1 MDQKCF
7 SIVRGR
13 VLRATALDRC
23 GRIETGPCV
32 SVTSD
37 GFITVGYTS
46 RVTEGEAINVVK
58 ANGNTCIDDAPP
70 PKWQGHTVTVTF
82 CEVNPLLFEMLT
94 GQPVMYD
101 AEGLPIGF
109 DAQEGIDLSSR
120 GVALEL
126 WSDVPGDACD
136 PDNPNAEGAWGYSLL
151 PFLQGGVLGD
161 RTIENAAITFT
172 IQGMNTKKGSAWDVG
187 PYDVQLGED
196 GNPGPLLAPITNKT
210 HERFIFT
217 AVAPPEPGCSCEA
230 SGPAP
235 TSATAGTPGTWGP
248 VDSYA
253 PETLALLTSGGVT
266 ASPSTA
272 WTTGQHVVLGDGSH
286 ANWNGTAWEAGDA

>member
-32 SVTSD
+32 SVVTD
-37 GFITVGYTS
+37 GFISIGYTS

-58 ANGNTCIDDAPP
+58 ANGGTCINDAPP
-70 PKWQGHTVTVTF
+70 PKWEGHGITATF

-94 GQPVMYD
+94 GQPVIYD
-101 AEGLPIGF
+101 ADGVPIGF
-109 DAQEGIDLSSR
+109 DAQEGIDLAGR

-126 WSDVPGDACD
+126 WSDVPSDACD
-136 PDNPNAEGAWGYSLL
+136 PDDVNAEGAWGYSIL

-172 IQGMNTKKGSAWDVG
+172 IQGMNTRKGSAWDVG
-187 PYDVQLGED
+187 PYNVMLDETGT
-196 GNPGPLLAPITNKT
+196 PGPLLTPITTKT
-210 HERFIFT
+210 HERFFFT
-217 AVAPPEPGCSCEA
+217 SVAPPEPGCACEA
-230 SGPAP
+230 SGPAA
-235 TSATAGTPGTWGP
+235 TGATAGTPATWTP
-248 VDSYA
+248 ADSYA
-253 PETLALLTSGGVT
+253 PETFAALTTANPT
-266 ASPSTA
+266 ASPNTA
-272 WTTGQHVVLGDGSH
+272 WTAGQYVVLGDDSEAH
-286 ANWNGTAWEAGDA
+286 WNGTAWAAGRA